1 MANIC
6 SVELVLYTDKN
17 NLENLER
24 ARKAILDDEENNFIV
39 DIDEAKIERFGELYY
54 CRYYG
59 WCKWAL
65 RYDLVNEFA
74 KKYNVRWASVEEE
87 PGLDHYVINDEED
100 FFNDYVYYIDE
111 SSYSFSVYYS
121 DFNKMF
127 EEIKLVLKQKTIE
140 ETRKKIDN
148 DLNKYGVCHLDYDD
162 VDHHT
167 LYPCEDEF
175 FFKINNYT
183 LDNSNFWW
191 NFIDKN
197 ILF

>member
-24 ARKAILDDEENNFIV
+24 AKKAILDDEEKNFIV
-39 DIDEAKIERFGELYY
+39 DIMDAKIVRLGELYY
-54 CRYYG
+54 CHYCG

-87 PGLDHYVINDEED
+87 SGLDHYVINDEEG

-111 SSYSFSVYYS
+111 SSYSFGDYYS
-121 DFNKMF
+121 EFDKMF
-127 EEIKLVLKQKTIE
+127 EVIKTALNQETIE
-140 ETRKKIDN
+140 ETMKKIDN
-148 DLNKYGVCHLDYDD
+148 NLDKCGVCYLDYDD
-162 VDHHT
+162 VDHT
-167 LYPCEDEF
+167 IYPYEDEF